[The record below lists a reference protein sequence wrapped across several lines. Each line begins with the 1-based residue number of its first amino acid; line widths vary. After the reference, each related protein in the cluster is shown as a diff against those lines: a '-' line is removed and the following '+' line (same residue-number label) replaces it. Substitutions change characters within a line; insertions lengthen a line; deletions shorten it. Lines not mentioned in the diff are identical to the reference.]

1 MGRRRIYQDHHDN
14 EIKDLYSNK
23 KWSLREIS
31 RKFGYHPEVIKRRLL
46 ELGVSIRNRSVAM
59 KNLWKQRKSES

>member
-1 MGRRRIYQDHHDN
+1 MGRRRIYREHHDK
-14 EIKDLYSNK
+14 EIKRLYSDEQ
-23 KWSLREIS
+23 WSLRKIS
-31 RKFGYHPEVIKRRLL
+31 REFGYHPEVIKRRLL